1 MERGAS
7 LKRLRAAAIAAR
19 AGRLARRGAL
29 AALAL
34 LLIAVSGCASLDTKQ
49 REWMCRPNQELVRT
63 PADYG
68 LAFEELWLAVPGGDG
83 SSQRVHGWWI
93 PGDTK
98 APALLYLHG
107 SRWNIGNNLFRIAR
121 LQRMGYSVLAIDYRG
136 FGRSDG
142 DLPSETQAYEDAQ
155 AGWTELVRRVPEP
168 SRRVIYGHSL
178 GGAVGIELAL
188 RHPEAAALVAESTFT
203 SIRAMVDQSQY
214 GFLPLGVVLTQ
225 HFDSIAKVPKLRVP
239 VMFVH
244 GAADRWVPSV
254 MSEQLYAAAPEPKRL
269 MLVEGA
275 SHSNVTAVAFD
286 DLQRALGEFLAGAAT
301 RLSLGRE
308 PAMP

>member
-1 MERGAS
+1 MTGV
-7 LKRLRAAAIAAR
+7 RAAPG
-19 AGRLARRGAL
+19 AGRFAQRTAL

-34 LLIAVSGCASLDTKQ
+34 LLLAGSGCATLDSKQ
-49 REWMCRPNQELVRT
+49 REWIFRPNKELVRT

-68 LAFEELWLAVPGGDG
+68 LAYEELWLAVPGGDG
-83 SSQRVHGWWI
+83 ASQRVHGWWI
-93 PGDTK
+93 PGSPD

-142 DLPSETQAYEDAQ
+142 DLPSESQAYEDAQ
-155 AGWTELVRRVPEP
+155 AGWAELVRRVPDA

-178 GGAVGIELAL
+178 GGAIGIELAL

-203 SIRAMVDQSQY
+203 SIRAMVDQTPY
-214 GFLPLGVVLTQ
+214 GFLPVGVVLTQ
-225 HFDSIAKVPKLRVP
+225 RFESIAKVPRLKVP

-244 GAADRWVPSV
+244 GAADRWVPPV
-254 MSEQLYAAAPEPKRL
+254 MSEQLHAAAPEPKRL

-275 SHSNVTAVAFD
+275 GHSNVTAVAFD
-286 DLQRALGEFLAGAAT
+286 DLQKAPGEFLARAT
-301 RLSLGRE
+301 TRVSLRRGYAL
-308 PAMP
+308 PAVP